1 MQGQVGRRFGRNPRS
16 PDAVQRA
23 AKRNGAPP
31 IRGLHKLG
39 GQPRRV
45 CGDPGPGRPSP
56 VCVRQDTRAKNALSR
71 VWESGSRPL
80 LFPFRSGCIQ
90 AGNWREAA
98 APRVRA
104 AARAVGVFMSIR
116 DQKRRGALGQLG
128 AALALSALTAV
139 MWFAQSAPAS
149 ACNTSPCGP
158 LLNDT
163 PGSMTCFN
171 ISGPG
176 GGHSSITTQPSI
188 RTDDPYFSYLSILDS
203 GSQVTSASGGYN
215 GKTGT
220 SHTNDYDGGELAV
233 YNGWDKTIGLSAN
246 QSLVAGVTVDFDL
259 SQTTFQNTG
268 LAPGFAAGPATVGST
283 SQTTYGV
290 TGSLDYFVGTAYF
303 GTNLAGY
310 WGNGRL
316 TETFAGGASGSYG
329 VHGDAVSFIAGN
341 VFTLFDSRPAASRT
355 ALPGKAPPKPA
366 SGGYAIQLDVR
377 GFVGHVEDT
386 ADGFTDTGGFTWG
399 AERVAFWDAGA
410 QARLFATIPDG
421 RLTWTPYVEANV
433 AQLFSYQDVLNLP
446 SQPLD
451 PGGDRLSYS
460 EGKTFVGSRIGLYAQ
475 DAGGI
480 GVGVSGIYDESS
492 QVQALGGLVYARY
505 VFPK

>member
-1 MQGQVGRRFGRNPRS
+1 MSRRHGPEGAEGSTIRGRGGERCKPNLGAGRGARAYPVCAKRWNSRRKAVATGPGLPS
-16 PDAVQRA
+16 PMARPSMRTTGITIWVAEVTKASRA
-23 AKRNGAPP
+23 A
-31 IRGLHKLG
+31 
-39 GQPRRV
+39 
-45 CGDPGPGRPSP
+45 PS
-56 VCVRQDTRAKNALSR
+56 RSRDTQTR
-71 VWESGSRPL
+71 
-80 LFPFRSGCIQ
+80 
-90 AGNWREAA
+90 
-98 APRVRA
+98 
-104 AARAVGVFMSIR
+104 
-116 DQKRRGALGQLG
+116 
-128 AALALSALTAV
+128 
-139 MWFAQSAPAS
+139 
-149 ACNTSPCGP
+149 
-158 LLNDT
+158 
-163 PGSMTCFN
+163 FN

-220 SHTNDYDGGELAV
+220 SHTNDYDGGESAV

-246 QSLVAGVTVDFDL
+246 QSIVAGVTVDFNS

-421 RLTWTPYVEANV
+421 RLTWDALCRGKRRTII
-433 AQLFSYQDVLNLP
+433 LLP
-446 SQPLD
+446 
-451 PGGDRLSYS
+451 GR
-460 EGKTFVGSRIGLYAQ
+460 A
-475 DAGGI
+475 
-480 GVGVSGIYDESS
+480 
-492 QVQALGGLVYARY
+492 
-505 VFPK
+505 